1 MGWWPAEER
10 SIMESLL
17 KAKNRLNADKSSL
30 IFRELAVVAV
40 LKARKPSSS
49 GPLCFI
55 ADKARLKSGSGCGE
69 SGRIKSP
76 ARPHMGKY

>member
-1 MGWWPAEER
+1 
-10 SIMESLL
+10 L
-17 KAKNRLNADKSSL
+17 KARNRLNADKSSPT
-30 IFRELAVVAV
+30 FTKLAVVTV

-55 ADKARLKSGSGCGE
+55 ADKARLKSGSGGGE

-76 ARPHMGKY
+76 ARPHMGKC